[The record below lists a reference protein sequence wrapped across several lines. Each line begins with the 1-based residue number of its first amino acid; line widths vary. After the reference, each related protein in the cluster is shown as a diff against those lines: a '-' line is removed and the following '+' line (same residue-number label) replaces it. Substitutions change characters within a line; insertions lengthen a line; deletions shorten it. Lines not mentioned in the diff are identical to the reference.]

1 MFCLFTDPIINN
13 RICILYCILFTDP
26 LFSFFV
32 SSQTILSVAR
42 FGLRLAFA
50 SFFIACTLHDFLF
63 LKRTFTVLCR
73 RELFS
78 KSRRIIDFLTFCLV
92 VEAAAKMRFI
102 LMPVKCYFHL
112 FSDYFF
118 SR

>member
-13 RICILYCILFTDP
+13 RICFLYCILFTDP
-26 LFSFFV
+26 LFLLSFV
-32 SSQTILSVAR
+32 SNYSTSPR
-42 FGLRLAFA
+42 FGINPST
-50 SFFIACTLHDFLF
+50 SFGSLACTLHDFLF

-92 VEAAAKMRFI
+92 VEAAAKMRLI